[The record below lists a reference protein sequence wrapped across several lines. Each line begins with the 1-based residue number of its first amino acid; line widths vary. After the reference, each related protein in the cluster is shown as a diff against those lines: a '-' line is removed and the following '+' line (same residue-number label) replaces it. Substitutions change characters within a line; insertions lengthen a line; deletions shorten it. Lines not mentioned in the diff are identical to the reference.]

1 MVSSNKEQYK
11 EEFLKMLYE
20 HNNKEIEL
28 GKRYYVSQWSMHPIS
43 NGYVPYET
51 CIRQVVNVD
60 GIKCYFSMISNRY
73 YQAYQIHET
82 QEEAQHVADFMN
94 RFGYDSTT
102 VTDKVLAKMGVTIE
116 RAEELREE
124 FINDSLKRK
133 GYFAWY

>member
-1 MVSSNKEQYK
+1 MVSNNKEQYK

-43 NGYVPYET
+43 DGYIPYET
-51 CIRQVVNVD
+51 YIRQVVDVD
-60 GIKCYFSMISNRY
+60 GINCYFSMTNHRY

-94 RFGYDSTT
+94 KIGYDSIEIIGGA
-102 VTDKVLAKMGVTIE
+102 LANIGVTIE

-124 FINDSLKRK
+124 FINNSLKGK
-133 GYFAWY
+133 GYFVWY

>member
-28 GKRYYVSQWSMHPIS
+28 GKHYYVYHWSMYPFSHGS
-43 NGYVPYET
+43 APYKT

-60 GIKCYFSMISNRY
+60 GINCYFSMTNNRY

-82 QEEAQHVADFMN
+82 QEEAQYVADFMN
-94 RFGYDSTT
+94 RFGYESMSIISR
-102 VTDKVLAKMGVTIE
+102 VLYKMGVTIE

-124 FINDSLKRK
+124 FINESLKEK
-133 GYFAWY
+133 GCLVWY

>member
-1 MVSSNKEQYK
+1 MVSNNKEQYK

-20 HNNKEIEL
+20 HNNKKVEL

-43 NGYVPYET
+43 DGYAPYET
-51 CIRQVVNVD
+51 CIRQVVDVD
-60 GIKCYFSMISNRY
+60 GINCYFSMINHTY

-82 QEEAQHVADFMN
+82 QEEAQYVADFMN

-102 VTDKVLAKMGVTIE
+102 IISKALYNIGVTIE

-124 FINDSLKRK
+124 FINDSLKGK